1 MNAKSNSATPKPYQ
15 RTVLPSLSGMMG
27 IARAATK
34 GRKIMADNQG
44 ISMAFITVDNMFL
57 VLLLFTLY

>member
-1 MNAKSNSATPKPYQ
+1 
-15 RTVLPSLSGMMG
+15 MMG